1 MHFQPV
7 ELSGEEMHPSDA
19 ADASVSRNTH
29 LIVDAS
35 LDDVFGSA
43 SPEPQ
48 DAASHPSDMLRLQSD
63 HTTTGYR
70 EAIAVAK
77 ASTIQ
82 AGFDEGFSLGA
93 TVGSRAGRLLGMLE
107 GISDA
112 VRGRAD
118 DEAAAAVGQLL
129 AEARV
134 ELSTD
139 RVFDAAYWAPD
150 GNWTFDVEPASHD
163 EILFTHVADA
173 HPLICKWSSVTD
185 AQIRLWKI
193 DEAILGTADAGPRLD
208 PLVDEAPV
216 LAAPLTAA
224 KKPLDW

>member
-93 TVGSRAGRLLGMLE
+93 TVGSRAGH
-107 GISDA
+107 
-112 VRGRAD
+112 
-118 DEAAAAVGQLL
+118 EAAAAVGQLL